1 MNLDPSKTSFG
12 RNETFN
18 LKYSWLNKG
27 LKEFNQN
34 NNIFSESNA
43 PLVLGVGKNMVN
55 SIKYWLGAYQ
65 IINFSVT
72 KPFVS
77 DFGKSLNQYDPYLE
91 DLSSL
96 WLLHWK
102 LCTNPDTAT
111 IYYWF
116 FNYFKKTRFTKVEL
130 LNDLEQ
136 WLDDQG
142 CKKASS
148 ATLDR
153 DAQVLLKTF
162 SVSVEKPKNIE
173 EIIENPFN
181 ALNLLAKNND
191 GTYSA
196 VFENRQDLNYKI
208 LGLCIIEVFHKN
220 ISNNLFD
227 SQSVRTQMPVYEFLS
242 EPPSIS
248 RIFKISESCFF
259 QLLEEL
265 VSKFP
270 NIFGYTET
278 AGQKIIELKNFKI
291 TSESFMGEIYKR

>member
-1 MNLDPSKTSFG
+1 MNLNPGKTSFG

-34 NNIFSESNA
+34 NSIFSESNA

-65 IINFSVT
+65 IIDFSAT

-102 LCTNPDTAT
+102 LCTNPDVAT

-116 FNYFKKTRFTKVEL
+116 FNHFKKTRFTKVEL

-142 CKKASS
+142 CKKASA

-196 VFENRQDLNYKI
+196 VFENRQDLNYKV

-220 ISNNLFD
+220 ISNDFLD

-248 RIFKISESCFF
+248 RVFKISESCFF